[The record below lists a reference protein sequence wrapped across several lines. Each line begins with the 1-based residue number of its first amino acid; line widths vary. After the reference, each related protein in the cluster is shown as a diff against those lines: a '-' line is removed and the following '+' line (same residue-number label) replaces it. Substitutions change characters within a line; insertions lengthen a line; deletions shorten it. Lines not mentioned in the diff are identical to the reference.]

1 METWSKPATPTKC
14 WTSTNP
20 LERLNKEIKRR
31 TDVVGVFPNPAALL
45 RLAGSVLVEA
55 HDEWQVAD
63 KGYLSE
69 TTLALLNA
77 ANNSEQNVAAPAV
90 LTA

>member
-1 METWSKPATPTKC
+1 M
-14 WTSTNP
+14 
-20 LERLNKEIKRR
+20 
-31 TDVVGVFPNPAALL
+31 
-45 RLAGSVLVEA
+45 LVEA

-63 KGYLSE
+63 KRYLSE

-77 ANNSEQNVAAPAV
+77 PNNSEQNVAAPAA

>member
-1 METWSKPATPTKC
+1 MVFLGLCTVAVRRALRVVLKPG
-14 WTSTNP
+14 
-20 LERLNKEIKRR
+20 L
-31 TDVVGVFPNPAALL
+31 
-45 RLAGSVLVEA
+45 VLVEA

-63 KGYLSE
+63 KSYLPK

-77 ANNSEQNVAAPAV
+77 PNNSEQNVAAPAC